1 MRLKRLLFVI
11 HRDTVLKSVSFW
23 TDKWGENSLL
33 VVLSVF
39 IGIAGALLAAVLHKL
54 VSCLEK
60 VGNTLAASENAV
72 WYWLL
77 LILPFVGIGASFL
90 VQRFLG
96 GPRYAKS
103 LSPLILALNRKKHN
117 IPVSE
122 MFTHMLSSGL
132 SVGLGGSAG
141 LEAPSVLTGA
151 ALGANTASFFH
162 VDRRRRSLLLG
173 CGAAAAIAAI
183 FDSPVAAVLFAAEV
197 LLPEFSV
204 SALIPMLMS
213 SAVATICHRVLV
225 GESTIFYA
233 INAPWR
239 TNAIPAY
246 FLCGVLCA
254 LVGVYVVKMAYYL
267 SDKLKH
273 RFRNKWVRLLFS
285 GSLLCLLLAVFPLLR
300 GQGYA
305 FIGAL
310 FHGDMES
317 IRNSAPLLK
326 MLDFLSPP
334 VLLVILIA
342 AGIFIK
348 VIASVLTV
356 DGGGDG
362 GIFAPS
368 MFIGAFT
375 GFAFA
380 RLVNLTGLIELQE
393 YNFVAV
399 GMCGVFTAVMRAPM
413 TGVFL
418 IAEVTGGYLLL
429 VPLMIVSSVSFF
441 TARFFEPNSIYRKAL
456 AESHLLHNNRD
467 EALLQRLP
475 VRLNLSRNYHVLK
488 AEQPLSEL
496 SKLISRT
503 SEEIFPVLDN
513 SGHLLGVVHLE
524 KILTVMLDPQVH
536 SLLVVMDLMET
547 PCGVVTPDDDLAGA
561 MRNFEKF
568 NLKYLPVCDQQ
579 GMFHG
584 FVSKAAIFVKYRRMV
599 READDF

>member
-1 MRLKRLLFVI
+1 MRLKRLFFIL
-11 HRDTVLKSVSFW
+11 HRDTVLKFVTFW
-23 TDKWGENSLL
+23 RTKWDENSLL
-33 VVLSVF
+33 IVLSIFIGIVGALFAALLHKLVHFFEQFSTTLQNAGNPVLYLLMLFLPF
-39 IGIAGALLAAVLHKL
+39 IGIA
-54 VSCLEK
+54 S
-60 VGNTLAASENAV
+60 
-72 WYWLL
+72 
-77 LILPFVGIGASFL
+77 SFL

-117 IPVSE
+117 IPASE

-132 SVGLGGSAG
+132 SVGMGGSAG

-151 ALGANTASFFH
+151 AIGSNTASFFH
-162 VDRRRRSLLLG
+162 VDRKRRSLLIG

-213 SAVATICHRVLV
+213 SAIATVFHRMLV

-246 FLCGVLCA
+246 FLCGILCA
-254 LVGVYVVKMAYYL
+254 LVGVYVIKMAYFI
-267 SDKLKH
+267 SGKLKH
-273 RFRNKWVRLLFS
+273 HFRNPWSRLLFS
-285 GSLLCLLLAVFPLLR
+285 ASLLCIVLALFPLLR

-305 FIGAL
+305 FIGTL
-310 FHGDMES
+310 FRGDMETMLQ
-317 IRNSAPLLK
+317 SAPLLRV
-326 MLDFLSPP
+326 LGDFSAP
-334 VLLVILIA
+334 VLLILLIA

-348 VIASVLTV
+348 VIVSVLTV

-380 RLVNLTGLIELQE
+380 RFVNLTGIIDLQE

-456 AESHLLHNNRD
+456 AESNLLHNDRD

-475 VRLNLSRNYHVLK
+475 VRLNMQRNYHTLK
-488 AEQPLSEL
+488 ADQPLGEVSR
-496 SKLISRT
+496 LIGRT
-503 SEEIFPVLDN
+503 SEEIFPVLDD
-513 SGHLLGVVHLE
+513 SGHLLGIVQLE
-524 KILTVMLDPQVH
+524 KILNVMLDPKVY
-536 SLLVVMDLMET
+536 SLLVVLDLMEL
-547 PCGVVTPDDDLAGA
+547 PRGIVSPDDDLAEA

-568 NLKYLPVCDQQ
+568 NLKYLPVCDQH
-579 GMFHG
+579 GLFHG
-584 FVSKAAIFVKYRRMV
+584 FVSKASIFAKYRKMV
-599 READDF
+599 READAF

>member
-1 MRLKRLLFVI
+1 MRLRRFLFLI
-11 HRDTVLKSVSFW
+11 HRDTILRGVSLW
-23 TDKWGENSLL
+23 TEKWGENSLL
-33 VVLSVF
+33 VVLSIL
-39 IGIAGALLAAVLHKL
+39 IGIAGAVLAAILHKL
-54 VSCLEK
+54 VHTLEK
-60 VGNTLAASENAV
+60 VSGYLAAQTNPA
-72 WYWLL
+72 WYFLL
-77 LILPFVGIGASFL
+77 LLLPFIGIGSSFL

-103 LSPLILALNRKKHN
+103 LSPLILALNRKKYT
-117 IPVSE
+117 IPFSE

-151 ALGANTASFFH
+151 ALGSNTASFFH
-162 VDRRRRSLLLG
+162 VDRRRRTLLLG
-173 CGAAAAIAAI
+173 CGAAAAISAI
-183 FDSPVAAVLFAAEV
+183 FQSPIGGLFAAEV

-213 SAVATICHRVLV
+213 SAVATIFHRLLV

-246 FLCGVLCA
+246 FLCGILCA
-254 LVGVYVVKMAYYL
+254 LVGVYVVKTAYFL
-267 SDKLKH
+267 SGKLKH
-273 RFRNKWVRLLFS
+273 RFRNPWVRLLFS

-310 FHGDMES
+310 FHGDMAA

-326 MLDFLSPP
+326 MCDVLSTP
-334 VLLVILIA
+334 VILVLLIA
-342 AGIFIK
+342 AGIFLK
-348 VIASVLTV
+348 VITSVLTV

-380 RLVNLTGLIELQE
+380 RLINLTGLIELQE

-456 AESHLLHNNRD
+456 AESHLLHDDRD

-475 VRLNLSRNYHVLK
+475 VRLNLSRNYHALK
-488 AEQPLSEL
+488 TDQPLQEL
-496 SKLISRT
+496 SQIIGRT
-503 SEEIFPVLDN
+503 SEEIFPVLDDC
-513 SGHLLGVVHLE
+513 GRLLGVVHLD
-524 KILTVMLDPQVH
+524 KILNVMLDPQVY
-536 SLLVVMDLMET
+536 SLLVVMDLMEP
-547 PCGVVTPDDDLAGA
+547 PCGIVTPDDDLAEA

-568 NLKYLPVCDQQ
+568 NLKYLPVCDSN
-579 GMFHG
+579 GLFHG
-584 FVSKAAIFVKYRRMV
+584 FVSKAAIFVKYRKMV
-599 READDF
+599 READAF

>member
-1 MRLKRLLFVI
+1 MRLKRLLFI
-11 HRDTVLKSVSFW
+11 LHRDTVLKMVSFW
-23 TDKWGENSLL
+23 TSQWGENSLL
-33 VVLSVF
+33 VVLSIF
-39 IGIAGALLAAVLHKL
+39 IGIAGAVLAAILHKM
-54 VSCLEK
+54 VHFFENIST
-60 VGNTLAASENAV
+60 TLAQSDKPGL
-72 WYWLL
+72 YFLL
-77 LILPFVGIGASFL
+77 LVLPLLGISASFL

-103 LSPLILALNRKKHN
+103 LSPLILALNRKKYT
-117 IPVSE
+117 IPFSE

-132 SVGLGGSAG
+132 SVGMGGSAG

-151 ALGANTASFFH
+151 ALGSNTASFFH
-162 VDRRRRSLLLG
+162 VDRRRRTLLLG

-197 LLPEFSV
+197 LLPEFRV

-213 SAVATICHRVLV
+213 SAVATIFHRILV

-246 FLCGVLCA
+246 FLCGFLCA
-254 LVGVYVVKMAYYL
+254 LVGVYVVKMAYML
-267 SDKLKH
+267 SGKLKH
-273 RFRNKWVRLLFS
+273 RFRNPWVRLLFS

-310 FHGDMES
+310 FHGDMTT

-326 MLDFLSPP
+326 MCDFLSAP
-334 VLLVILIA
+334 VILVLLIA
-342 AGIFIK
+342 AGIFLK
-348 VIASVLTV
+348 VITSVLTV

-456 AESHLLHNNRD
+456 AESHLLHDDRD

-475 VRLNLSRNYHVLK
+475 VRLNVNRNYHALK
-488 AEQPLSEL
+488 SNQPLKEL
-496 SKLISRT
+496 SQLIGRT
-503 SEEIFPVLDN
+503 SEEIFPVLDDA
-513 SGHLLGVVHLE
+513 GHLLGVVHLD
-524 KILTVMLDPQVH
+524 KILNVMLDPQVY
-536 SLLVVMDLMET
+536 SLLVVLDLMDS
-547 PCGVVTPDDDLAGA
+547 PCGIVTPDDDLAEA
-561 MRNFEKF
+561 MKNFEKF
-568 NLKYLPVCDQQ
+568 NLKYLPVCDKK
-579 GMFHG
+579 GLFHG
-584 FVSKAAIFVKYRRMV
+584 FVSKSAIFVKYRKMV
-599 READDF
+599 READAF